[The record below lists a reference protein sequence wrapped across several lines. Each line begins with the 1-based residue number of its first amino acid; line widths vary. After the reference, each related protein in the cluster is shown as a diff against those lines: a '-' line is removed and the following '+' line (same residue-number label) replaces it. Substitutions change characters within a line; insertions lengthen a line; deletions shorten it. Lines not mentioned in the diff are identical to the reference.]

1 MIKNR
6 FFNIILS
13 IFLLFSACIL
23 GSACNNS
30 EQDMRVSGDLWLY
43 DTFTLGGTPYCVLT
57 EEANTATVEIPFDGQ
72 WRQFMV
78 RVDGPTGT
86 LPDGI
91 SVRFQKCVLEN
102 GEIKNGLA
110 GIKEKG
116 EYELLI
122 EVLEENAVIRPFN
135 AFVTI
140 KIV

>member
-1 MIKNR
+1 
-6 FFNIILS
+6 
-13 IFLLFSACIL
+13 
-23 GSACNNS
+23 
-30 EQDMRVSGDLWLY
+30 MRVSGDLWLY
-43 DTFTLGGTPYCVLT
+43 DTFSLGGEPYCVLT
-57 EEANTATVEIPFDGQ
+57 EEKNTATVEIPFDGK
-72 WRQFMV
+72 WRQFKV

-86 LPDGI
+86 LLDGI
-91 SVRFQKCVLEN
+91 SVRFQRCVLEN

-122 EVLEENAVIRPFN
+122 EVLEENTVIRPFN